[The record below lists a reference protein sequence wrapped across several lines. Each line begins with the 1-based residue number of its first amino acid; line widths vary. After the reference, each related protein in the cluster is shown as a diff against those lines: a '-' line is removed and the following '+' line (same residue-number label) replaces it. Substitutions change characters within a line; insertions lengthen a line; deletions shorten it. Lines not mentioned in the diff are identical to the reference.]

1 MPEFPLLKVKVDKW
15 NGTEVVL
22 VVVTEYFTILFY
34 EYFLKYK
41 IRSSNQET
49 MYFQKYKKDN
59 SIIVVRRTRR
69 YFLYFLK
76 HLGWG
81 VRIFVT
87 EF

>member
-15 NGTEVVL
+15 DGTEVVL

-49 MYFQKYKKDN
+49 MYFFKSTKKTIALSLLDEPGG
-59 SIIVVRRTRR
+59 T
-69 YFLYFLK
+69 FCTF
-76 HLGWG
+76 
-81 VRIFVT
+81 
-87 EF
+87 